1 MSSTLKAALRY
12 DGPNASL
19 VRRSLRLAGVAL
31 IPAAFWIVYLLFT
44 TMGNLIGFGGDFAS
58 VLGFVIFAVGGMWCI
73 VFVPLLIGSLVLLR
87 RVFQDPEIP
96 LEVKSGTAG
105 IVTVAFVTM
114 LLVIGLWYSQTSRG
128 WR

>member
-19 VRRSLRLAGVAL
+19 VPRSLRLAGVAL
-31 IPAAFWIVYLLFT
+31 IPAVLWIVYLFFT
-44 TMGNLIGFGGDFAS
+44 MIGNLFGFGGDFAS
-58 VLGFVIFAVGGMWCI
+58 ISVVLV
-73 VFVPLLIGSLVLLR
+73 R
-87 RVFQDPEIP
+87 RVSQDPEIP
-96 LEVKSGTAG
+96 LEVKTGTVG
-105 IVTVAFVTM
+105 IVTIAFVSM

>member
-1 MSSTLKAALRY
+1 MSSTLRAALRY

-31 IPAAFWIVYLLFT
+31 SPAVFWIVYLFFT
-44 TMGNLIGFGGDFAS
+44 MIGNLFGFGGDFAS
-58 VLGFVIFAVGGMWCI
+58 VLGFLLFAVGGIWCI
-73 VFVPLLIGSLVLLR
+73 VFIPLLIGSLVLLR
-87 RVFQDPEIP
+87 RVFHDPEIP
-96 LEVKSGTAG
+96 LEVKTGTAG

>member
-1 MSSTLKAALRY
+1 MSSRLKAALRY

-19 VRRSLRLAGVAL
+19 VRRTLRLAGVAL
-31 IPAAFWIVYLLFT
+31 IPAVFWIVYLFFT
-44 TMGNLIGFGGDFAS
+44 MMGNLFGFGGDFAGI
-58 VLGFVIFAVGGMWCI
+58 LGLLIFAVGGIWCI

-96 LEVKSGTAG
+96 LEVKTGTAG

-114 LLVIGLWYSQTSRG
+114 LWVIGLWYSQSSRA